1 MEYPT
6 ICLNMIVKN
15 ESKIITRLLE
25 SVLPIIDTYCICDTG
40 STDNTIEI
48 IETFFNTK
56 KIQGKIVKEPFRD
69 FSYNRTFALNAVVD
83 VPNSD
88 FILLLDADMI
98 FQLNIDVLELK
109 KRIIKYDAF
118 YIFQGSPQFYYKNV
132 RIIKNRHN
140 CSYVGVTH
148 EYMKTPNGTLYDSF
162 NTNEIFIND
171 IGDGGC
177 KNDKCDRD
185 IRLLTKGLEDEPN
198 NDRYTFYLA
207 NSYRDKGENEKAI
220 ELYKQ
225 RIELGGWVEE
235 IWHSHYSI
243 GKCFKQMGNNEMA
256 IYSWMEAYNVFPNR
270 IENLYEIVKY
280 YRIKGNHELAYT
292 FYMLADY
299 SRKKHSNWDY
309 LFLQKDIYDY
319 KLDYELS
326 IIGYYCNRE
335 QHNFANI
342 SMKLLASTSK
352 NDKNILSNY
361 KFYTDRLDKYTIPMD
376 AINQQNLCEIGTE
389 FNTTSE
395 FISSTPSVCMH
406 NGNLV
411 VCVRYV
417 NYRIDESG
425 NYLNQEKIKTKNI
438 IARFDISSP
447 SWKKIHEYEMTYDK
461 TYDGKYVGPEDV
473 RLFSKKVSSID
484 GDVYEWIFY
493 NANRGIGTEGNKMC
507 IEHGIVLPLIS
518 NSFLLK
524 YDQERKIEK
533 NWVLFGDGKQCIY
546 SWGPLVIGVITTD
559 TFTNT
564 FTNTFTKTNEITKV
578 PPFFKNVRGSTNGV
592 RIGDEHW
599 FICHVVSYEERR
611 YYYHII
617 IVLDANTLELKG
629 YTPLWTFEK
638 EKVEYTLGFVYFPD
652 KNHFLIGYSVLD
664 SQTKYITISK
674 QIFDDLMIKHI

>member
-25 SVLPIIDTYCICDTG
+25 SVLPIIDSYVICDTG

-56 KIQGKIVKEPFRD
+56 NIQGKIVKEPFRD
-69 FSYNRTFALNAVVD
+69 FGYNRTVALNAVVD

-88 FILLLDADMI
+88 YILLLDADMI

-140 CSYVGVTH
+140 CYYVGVTH

-177 KNDKCDRD
+177 KNDKCERD

-207 NSYRDKGENEKAI
+207 NSYRDKGDNKKAI
-220 ELYKQ
+220 ELYKR

-243 GKCFKQMGNNEMA
+243 GKCLKQMGNCEMA
-256 IYSWMEAYNVFPNR
+256 IQSWISAYNAFPKR

-280 YRIKGNHELAYT
+280 YRIQGCHNLAYT

-299 SRKKHSNWDY
+299 ERKTHSIWDY
-309 LFLQKDIYDY
+309 LFLEKDIYDY

-326 IIGYYCNRE
+326 IIGYYCNRDK
-335 QHNFANI
+335 HNLANV
-342 SMKLLASTSK
+342 SMKVLASTSK
-352 NDKNILSNY
+352 DDKNVLSNY
-361 KFYTDRLDKYTIPMD
+361 KFYTDTLSKYDIPMD
-376 AINQQNLCEIGTE
+376 EITQKNLCDIGKERNIPDE
-389 FNTTSE
+389 FV
-395 FISSTPSVCMH
+395 SSTPSVCVH

-447 SWKKIHEYEMTYDK
+447 SWKKIDEYEMSYDT
-461 TYDGKYVGPEDV
+461 TYDGRYVGPEDV
-473 RLFSKKVSSID
+473 RLFSSWRETRGES
-484 GDVYEWIFY
+484 YEWLFY
-493 NANRGIGTEGNKMC
+493 NANRGIGTGNKMC
-507 IEHGIVLPLIS
+507 IEHGIVIPYIS
-518 NSFLLK
+518 QSSLLK
-524 YDQERKIEK
+524 YDQAREIEK
-533 NWVLFGDGKQCIY
+533 NWILFDDRNCKCIY
-546 SWGPLVIGVITTD
+546 SWSPLVIGYIESD
-559 TFTNT
+559 TFK
-564 FTNTFTKTNEITKV
+564 KTNEITNV
-578 PPFFKNVRGSTNGV
+578 PNFFKNVRGSTNGV
-592 RIGDEHW
+592 RIEGEFW
-599 FICHVVSYEERR
+599 FICHIVSYEDRRR
-611 YYYHII
+611 YYNII
-617 IVLDANTLELKG
+617 IVLDANTYEVKS

-652 KNHFLIGYSVLD
+652 KNQFLIGYSILD
-664 SQTKYITISK
+664 SKTKYITLSK
-674 QIFDDLMIKHI
+674 QIFDDLMIQNI